1 MGFTMLT
8 LLVAIRNFTVAV
20 LLTWMGFSV
29 APDSDEKK
37 EAASQAPN
45 SSAIGFLA
53 G

>member
-8 LLVAIRNFTVAV
+8 VLVAIRNFTVAV

-29 APDSDEKK
+29 APDGDDKK
-37 EAASQAPN
+37 DAAPQAPN
-45 SSAIGFLA
+45 SSAISFLA

>member
-8 LLVAIRNFTVAV
+8 VLVAIRNFTVAV

-29 APDSDEKK
+29 APDGDDKK
-37 EAASQAPN
+37 DAAQPAPN
-45 SSAIGFLA
+45 SNAISFFA

>member
-8 LLVAIRNFTVAV
+8 VLVAIRNFTIAV

-29 APDSDEKK
+29 APDGDDKK
-37 EAASQAPN
+37 DAASQAPN
-45 SSAIGFLA
+45 SAISFLA

>member
-8 LLVAIRNFTVAV
+8 VLVAIRNFTVAV

-29 APDSDEKK
+29 APSGDDQKDT
-37 EAASQAPN
+37 AQQAPN
-45 SSAIGFLA
+45 NSAISFFA